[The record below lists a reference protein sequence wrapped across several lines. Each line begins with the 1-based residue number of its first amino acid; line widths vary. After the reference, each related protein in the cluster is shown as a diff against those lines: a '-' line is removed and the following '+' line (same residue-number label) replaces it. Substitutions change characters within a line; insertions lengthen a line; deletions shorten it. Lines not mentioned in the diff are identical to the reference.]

1 MFICALPLH
10 AVFRVSCKRIMH
22 QTQIGHQVANNICF
36 LQGIC
41 CLFFAQNSPLLFSKK
56 QATDTLIKNQNPR
69 NPNKRVGLKG
79 E

>member
-1 MFICALPLH
+1 MLFFGSPASGLCTKPKS
-10 AVFRVSCKRIMH
+10 VTRS
-22 QTQIGHQVANNICF
+22 QITSFYCLLF

-41 CLFFAQNSPLLFSKK
+41 CLFSAQNSPLLFSKK
-56 QATDTLIKNQNPR
+56 KTDTLIKNQNPR

>member
-1 MFICALPLH
+1 MLFFGSLASGLCTKPKS
-10 AVFRVSCKRIMH
+10 VTKS
-22 QTQIGHQVANNICF
+22 QITSFYCLLF

-41 CLFFAQNSPLLFSKK
+41 CLFSAQNSPLLFSKK
-56 QATDTLIKNQNPR
+56 KQQILLIKNQNPR

>member
-1 MFICALPLH
+1 MLFSGSPASGLCAKPKS
-10 AVFRVSCKRIMH
+10 VIRS
-22 QTQIGHQVANNICF
+22 QITSF
-36 LQGIC
+36 Y
-41 CLFFAQNSPLLFSKK
+41 CLLFSAQNSPLLFSKK

>member
-1 MFICALPLH
+1 MLFSGSPASGLCTKPKSVIK
-10 AVFRVSCKRIMH
+10 S
-22 QTQIGHQVANNICF
+22 QITSVYCLLF

-41 CLFFAQNSPLLFSKK
+41 CLFLAQNSPLLFSKK

-69 NPNKRVGLKG
+69 NPNKRVGLRG